1 MENNFKG
8 AALKVMNDIRAASAQ
23 NDLISKGD
31 HIVVGLSG
39 GPDSV
44 CLFFALYNLMDE
56 LELTLSTVHVNHK
69 FRPGAAEEDQEYVE
83 NLSRKLGIRQTS
95 VVKDCNIVAKEYGIT
110 SEEAGRRVRYEAF
123 DAEADY
129 VLTHL
134 GKRKDQIKI
143 AVAHNADDQAETIL
157 FRLIRGTGT
166 DGLSGIERKRLSEK
180 GYTIIRPILG
190 IKRSDIEAFCD
201 ELGLSPRIDHTNLEP
216 IYSRN
221 KIRLSIIPEM
231 ENINEGAVN
240 NITAFAK
247 LASYDEEFLSSLAD
261 KYLSDL
267 RRGENEL
274 DLIIEN
280 EDKTSAEDI
289 PYAILSRVIKK
300 FLTEKGFS
308 ADRHRIDTIMDYCKN
323 GDGFLNLSP
332 TATLEVR
339 GYRIILKQK
348 KENPTVFFEIPLT
361 SGKNFTPYK
370 QITLIYHD
378 NNELINKKFTNHI
391 LDCDKIL
398 GTVLVARNRRNSDRI
413 QLVGRDFQHRIK
425 KLYENI
431 SADEKDRK
439 ILIAD
444 EGDII
449 FAEDFGVSERVKV
462 TEETKRILEIRIEE
476 L

>member
-1 MENNFKG
+1 MSYPIIEKFN
-8 AALKVMNDIRAASAQ
+8 RS
-23 NDLISKGD
+23 LISYGD
-31 HIVVGLSG
+31 DVVVALSG
-39 GPDSV
+39 GADSV
-44 CLFFALYNLMDE
+44 CLLYNMLSLWEKGYIETLTAVHCNHGLRGEEADRDE
-56 LELTLSTVHVNHK
+56 QFCKNLCDKLKIHLYCEKIPVT
-69 FRPGAAEEDQEYVE
+69 EY
-83 NLSRKLGIRQTS
+83 
-95 VVKDCNIVAKEYGIT
+95 AKEH
-110 SEEAGRRVRYEAF
+110 SLSLEEAGRNLRYKTFEK
-123 DAEADY
+123 Y
-129 VLTHL
+129 RM
-134 GKRKDQIKI
+134 GGKI
-143 AVAHNADDQAETIL
+143 ATAHNKKDNAETVI
-157 FRLIRGTGT
+157 FNLIRGTSLAGM
-166 DGLSGIERKRLSEK
+166 GGIPIMRDA
-180 GYTIIRPILG
+180 IIRPLLDVS
-190 IKRSDIEAFCD
+190 RDEIEEYLKEIGADFVT
-201 ELGLSPRIDHTNLEP
+201 DHTNLETK
-216 IYSRN
+216 YSRN

-300 FLTEKGFS
+300 FLNEKGFS

-348 KENPTVFFEIPLT
+348 KENPTLSFEIPLT

-378 NNELINKKFTNHI
+378 NNELVNKKFTNHI

>member
-1 MENNFKG
+1 MSYPIIEKFN
-8 AALKVMNDIRAASAQ
+8 RS
-23 NDLISKGD
+23 LISYGD
-31 HIVVGLSG
+31 DVVVALSG
-39 GPDSV
+39 GADSV
-44 CLFFALYNLMDE
+44 CLLYNMLSLWEKGYIETLTAVHCNHGLRGEEADRDE
-56 LELTLSTVHVNHK
+56 QFCKNLCDKLKIHLYCEKIPVT
-69 FRPGAAEEDQEYVE
+69 EY
-83 NLSRKLGIRQTS
+83 
-95 VVKDCNIVAKEYGIT
+95 AKEH
-110 SEEAGRRVRYEAF
+110 SLSLEEAGRNLRYKTFEK
-123 DAEADY
+123 Y
-129 VLTHL
+129 RM
-134 GKRKDQIKI
+134 GGKI
-143 AVAHNADDQAETIL
+143 ATAHNKKDNAETVI
-157 FRLIRGTGT
+157 FNLIRGTSLAGM
-166 DGLSGIERKRLSEK
+166 GGIPIVRDA
-180 GYTIIRPILG
+180 IIRPLLDVS
-190 IKRSDIEAFCD
+190 RDEIEEYLKEIGADFVT
-201 ELGLSPRIDHTNLEP
+201 DHTNLETK
-216 IYSRN
+216 YSRN

-300 FLTEKGFS
+300 FLNEKGFS

-348 KENPTVFFEIPLT
+348 KENPTLSFEIPLT

-370 QITLIYHD
+370 LITLIYHD
-378 NNELINKKFTNHI
+378 NNELVNKKFTNHI

>member
-1 MENNFKG
+1 MSYPIIEKFN
-8 AALKVMNDIRAASAQ
+8 RS
-23 NDLISKGD
+23 LIDYGD
-31 HIVVGLSG
+31 DVVVALSG
-39 GPDSV
+39 GADSV
-44 CLFFALYNLMDE
+44 CLLYNMLSLWERGYIETLTAVHCNHGLRGEEADRDE
-56 LELTLSTVHVNHK
+56 QFCKDLCNKLKIHLYCEKIPVK
-69 FRPGAAEEDQEYVE
+69 EY
-83 NLSRKLGIRQTS
+83 
-95 VVKDCNIVAKEYGIT
+95 AKEH
-110 SEEAGRRVRYEAF
+110 SLSLEEAGRNLRYKTFEK
-123 DAEADY
+123 Y
-129 VLTHL
+129 RM
-134 GKRKDQIKI
+134 GGKI
-143 AVAHNADDQAETIL
+143 ATAHNKKDNAETVI
-157 FRLIRGTGT
+157 FNLIRGTSLAGM
-166 DGLSGIERKRLSEK
+166 GGIPIMRDA
-180 GYTIIRPILG
+180 IIRPLLDVS
-190 IKRSDIEAFCD
+190 REEIEEYLKEIGA
-201 ELGLSPRIDHTNLEP
+201 EYVTDHTNLETK
-216 IYSRN
+216 YSRN

-231 ENINEGAVN
+231 ENINDGAVN

-261 KYLSDL
+261 DYLSML
-267 RRGENEL
+267 HHGENEL

-300 FLTEKGFS
+300 FLIENGFS
-308 ADRHRIDTIMDYCKN
+308 ADRHRIDTIMDYCN
-323 GDGFLNLSP
+323 DGDGFLNLSP

-339 GYRIILKQK
+339 GYRIIINQK
-348 KENPTVFFEIPLT
+348 EKTPFTFETRLSEGENFVPHKKV
-361 SGKNFTPYK
+361 
-370 QITLIYHD
+370 TLIYHD
-378 NNELINKKFTNHI
+378 IEDAVELVNKKFTNHI

-398 GTVLVARNRRNSDRI
+398 GTVLTARNRRNSDRI

-431 SADEKDRK
+431 SASEKDRK

>member
-1 MENNFKG
+1 MPYPIIEKFN
-8 AALKVMNDIRAASAQ
+8 RS
-23 NDLISKGD
+23 LISYGD
-31 HIVVGLSG
+31 DVVVALSG
-39 GPDSV
+39 GADSV
-44 CLFFALYNLMDE
+44 CLLYNMLSLWERGYIETLTAVHCNHGLRGEEADRDE
-56 LELTLSTVHVNHK
+56 QFCKDLCNKLKIHLYCEKIPVMEY
-69 FRPGAAEEDQEYVE
+69 AEEHS
-83 NLSRKLGIRQTS
+83 LSL
-95 VVKDCNIVAKEYGIT
+95 
-110 SEEAGRRVRYEAF
+110 EEAGRNLRYKTFEK
-123 DAEADY
+123 Y
-129 VLTHL
+129 RM
-134 GKRKDQIKI
+134 GGKI
-143 AVAHNADDQAETIL
+143 ATAHNKKDNAETVI
-157 FRLIRGTGT
+157 FNLIRGTSLAGM
-166 DGLSGIERKRLSEK
+166 GGIPIMRDA
-180 GYTIIRPILG
+180 IIRPLLDVS
-190 IKRSDIEAFCD
+190 REEIEEYLKEIGAD
-201 ELGLSPRIDHTNLEP
+201 YVTDHTNLETK
-216 IYSRN
+216 YSRN

-261 KYLSDL
+261 DYLSML
-267 RRGENEL
+267 HHGENEL

-300 FLTEKGFS
+300 FLTENGFS
-308 ADRHRIDTIMDYCKN
+308 ADRHRIDTIMDYCN
-323 GDGFLNLSP
+323 DGDGFLNLSP

-339 GYRIILKQK
+339 GYRIIINQK
-348 KENPTVFFEIPLT
+348 EKTPFTFEIRL
-361 SGKNFTPYK
+361 SEGENFVPHK
-370 QITLIYHD
+370 KVTLIYHD
-378 NNELINKKFTNHI
+378 IEDAVELVNKKFTNHI

-398 GTVLVARNRRNSDRI
+398 GTVLTARNRRNSDRI

>member
-1 MENNFKG
+1 MSYPIIEKFN
-8 AALKVMNDIRAASAQ
+8 RS
-23 NDLISKGD
+23 LISYGD
-31 HIVVGLSG
+31 DVVVALSG
-39 GPDSV
+39 GADSV
-44 CLFFALYNLMDE
+44 CLLYNMLSLWEKGYIETLTAVHCNHGLRGEEADRDE
-56 LELTLSTVHVNHK
+56 QFCKDLCDKLKIHLYCEKIPVT
-69 FRPGAAEEDQEYVE
+69 EY
-83 NLSRKLGIRQTS
+83 
-95 VVKDCNIVAKEYGIT
+95 AKEH
-110 SEEAGRRVRYEAF
+110 SLSLEEAGRNLRYKTFEK
-123 DAEADY
+123 Y
-129 VLTHL
+129 RM
-134 GKRKDQIKI
+134 GGKI
-143 AVAHNADDQAETIL
+143 ATAHNKKDNAETVI
-157 FRLIRGTGT
+157 FNLIRGTSLAGM
-166 DGLSGIERKRLSEK
+166 GGIPIVRDA
-180 GYTIIRPILG
+180 IIRPLLDVS
-190 IKRSDIEAFCD
+190 RDEIEEYLKEIGADFVT
-201 ELGLSPRIDHTNLEP
+201 DHTNLETK
-216 IYSRN
+216 YSRN

-348 KENPTVFFEIPLT
+348 KENPTLSFEIPLT

-378 NNELINKKFTNHI
+378 NNELVNKKFTNHI

>member
-1 MENNFKG
+1 MSYPIIEKFN
-8 AALKVMNDIRAASAQ
+8 RS
-23 NDLISKGD
+23 LISYGD
-31 HIVVGLSG
+31 DVVVALSG
-39 GPDSV
+39 GADSV
-44 CLFFALYNLMDE
+44 CLLYNMLSLWEKGYIETLTAVHCNHGLRGEEADRDE
-56 LELTLSTVHVNHK
+56 QFCKDLCNKLKIHLYCEKIPVT
-69 FRPGAAEEDQEYVE
+69 EY
-83 NLSRKLGIRQTS
+83 
-95 VVKDCNIVAKEYGIT
+95 AKEH
-110 SEEAGRRVRYEAF
+110 SLSLEEAGRNLRYKTFEK
-123 DAEADY
+123 Y
-129 VLTHL
+129 RM
-134 GKRKDQIKI
+134 GGKI
-143 AVAHNADDQAETIL
+143 ATAHNKKDNAETVI
-157 FRLIRGTGT
+157 FNLIRGTSLAGM
-166 DGLSGIERKRLSEK
+166 GGIPIMRDA
-180 GYTIIRPILG
+180 IIRPLLDVS
-190 IKRSDIEAFCD
+190 RDEIEEYLKEIGADFVT
-201 ELGLSPRIDHTNLEP
+201 DHTNLETK
-216 IYSRN
+216 YSRN

>member
-1 MENNFKG
+1 MSYPIIEKFN
-8 AALKVMNDIRAASAQ
+8 RS
-23 NDLISKGD
+23 LIDYGD
-31 HIVVGLSG
+31 DVVVALSG
-39 GPDSV
+39 GADSV
-44 CLFFALYNLMDE
+44 CLLYNMLSLWERGYIETLTAVHCNHGLRGEEADRDE
-56 LELTLSTVHVNHK
+56 QFCKDLCNKLKIHLYCEKIPVK
-69 FRPGAAEEDQEYVE
+69 EY
-83 NLSRKLGIRQTS
+83 
-95 VVKDCNIVAKEYGIT
+95 AKEH
-110 SEEAGRRVRYEAF
+110 SLSLEEAGRNLRYKTFEK
-123 DAEADY
+123 Y
-129 VLTHL
+129 RM
-134 GKRKDQIKI
+134 GGKI
-143 AVAHNADDQAETIL
+143 ATAHNKKDNAETVI
-157 FRLIRGTGT
+157 FNLIRGTSLAGM
-166 DGLSGIERKRLSEK
+166 GGIPIMRDA
-180 GYTIIRPILG
+180 IIRPLLDVS
-190 IKRSDIEAFCD
+190 REEIEEYLKEIGADFVT
-201 ELGLSPRIDHTNLEP
+201 DHTNLETK
-216 IYSRN
+216 YSRN

-261 KYLSDL
+261 DYLSML
-267 RRGENEL
+267 HHGENEL

-300 FLTEKGFS
+300 FLIENGFS
-308 ADRHRIDTIMDYCKN
+308 ADRHRIDTIMDYCN
-323 GDGFLNLSP
+323 DGDGFLNLSP

-339 GYRIILKQK
+339 GYRIIINQK
-348 KENPTVFFEIPLT
+348 EKTPFTFEIRL
-361 SGKNFTPYK
+361 SEGENFVPHK
-370 QITLIYHD
+370 KVTLIYHD
-378 NNELINKKFTNHI
+378 IEDAVELVNKKFTNHI

-398 GTVLVARNRRNSDRI
+398 GTVLTARNRRNSDRI

>member
-1 MENNFKG
+1 MSYPIIEKFN
-8 AALKVMNDIRAASAQ
+8 RS
-23 NDLISKGD
+23 LISYGD
-31 HIVVGLSG
+31 DVVVALSG
-39 GPDSV
+39 GADSV
-44 CLFFALYNLMDE
+44 CLLYNMLSLWEKGYIETLTAVHCNHGLRGEEADRDE
-56 LELTLSTVHVNHK
+56 QFCKDLCNKLKIHLYCEKIPVT
-69 FRPGAAEEDQEYVE
+69 EY
-83 NLSRKLGIRQTS
+83 
-95 VVKDCNIVAKEYGIT
+95 AKEH
-110 SEEAGRRVRYEAF
+110 SLSLEEAGRNLRYKTFEK
-123 DAEADY
+123 Y
-129 VLTHL
+129 RM
-134 GKRKDQIKI
+134 GGKI
-143 AVAHNADDQAETIL
+143 ATAHNKKDNAETVI
-157 FRLIRGTGT
+157 FNLIRGTSLAGM
-166 DGLSGIERKRLSEK
+166 GGIPIMRDA
-180 GYTIIRPILG
+180 IIRPLLDVS
-190 IKRSDIEAFCD
+190 RDEIEEYLKEIGADFVT
-201 ELGLSPRIDHTNLEP
+201 DHTNLETK
-216 IYSRN
+216 YSRN

-348 KENPTVFFEIPLT
+348 KENPTLSFEIPLT

-370 QITLIYHD
+370 LITLIYHD
-378 NNELINKKFTNHI
+378 NNKLVNKKFTNHI

-413 QLVGRDFQHRIK
+413 QLVGRNFQHRIK

>member
-1 MENNFKG
+1 MPYPIIEKFN
-8 AALKVMNDIRAASAQ
+8 RS
-23 NDLISKGD
+23 LISYGD
-31 HIVVGLSG
+31 DVVVALSG
-39 GPDSV
+39 GADSV
-44 CLFFALYNLMDE
+44 CLLYNMLSLWERGYIETLTAVHCNHGLRGEEADRDE
-56 LELTLSTVHVNHK
+56 QFCKDLCNKLKIHLYCEKIPVK
-69 FRPGAAEEDQEYVE
+69 EY
-83 NLSRKLGIRQTS
+83 
-95 VVKDCNIVAKEYGIT
+95 AKEH
-110 SEEAGRRVRYEAF
+110 SLSLEEAGRNLRYKTFEK
-123 DAEADY
+123 Y
-129 VLTHL
+129 RM
-134 GKRKDQIKI
+134 GGKI
-143 AVAHNADDQAETIL
+143 ATAHNKKDNAETVI
-157 FRLIRGTGT
+157 FNLIRGTSLAGM
-166 DGLSGIERKRLSEK
+166 SGIPIMRDA
-180 GYTIIRPILG
+180 IIRPLLDVS
-190 IKRSDIEAFCD
+190 REEIEEYLKEIGADFVT
-201 ELGLSPRIDHTNLEP
+201 DHTNLETK
-216 IYSRN
+216 YSRN

-261 KYLSDL
+261 DYLSML
-267 RRGENEL
+267 HHGENEL

-300 FLTEKGFS
+300 FLTENGFS
-308 ADRHRIDTIMDYCKN
+308 ADRHRIDTIMDYCN
-323 GDGFLNLSP
+323 DGDGFLNLSP

-339 GYRIILKQK
+339 GYRIIINQK
-348 KENPTVFFEIPLT
+348 EKTPFTFEIRL
-361 SGKNFTPYK
+361 SEGENFVPHK
-370 QITLIYHD
+370 KVTLIYHD
-378 NNELINKKFTNHI
+378 IEDAVELVNKKFTNHI

-398 GTVLVARNRRNSDRI
+398 GTVLTARNRRNSDRI

>member
-1 MENNFKG
+1 MSYPIIEKFN
-8 AALKVMNDIRAASAQ
+8 RS
-23 NDLISKGD
+23 LIDYGD
-31 HIVVGLSG
+31 DVVVALSG
-39 GPDSV
+39 GADSV
-44 CLFFALYNLMDE
+44 CLLYNMLSLWERGYIETLTAVHCNHGLRGEEADRDE
-56 LELTLSTVHVNHK
+56 K
-69 FRPGAAEEDQEYVE
+69 FCKDLCNKLKIHLYCEKIPVMEYAEEHS
-83 NLSRKLGIRQTS
+83 LSL
-95 VVKDCNIVAKEYGIT
+95 
-110 SEEAGRRVRYEAF
+110 EEAGRNLRYKTFEK
-123 DAEADY
+123 Y
-129 VLTHL
+129 RM
-134 GKRKDQIKI
+134 GGKI
-143 AVAHNADDQAETIL
+143 ATAHNKKDNAETVI
-157 FRLIRGTGT
+157 FNLIRGTSLAGM
-166 DGLSGIERKRLSEK
+166 SGIPIMRDA
-180 GYTIIRPILG
+180 IIRPLLDVS
-190 IKRSDIEAFCD
+190 RDEIEEYLKEIGA
-201 ELGLSPRIDHTNLEP
+201 EYVTDHTNLETK
-216 IYSRN
+216 YSRN

-261 KYLSDL
+261 DYLSML
-267 RRGENEL
+267 HHGENEL

-300 FLTEKGFS
+300 FLTENGFS
-308 ADRHRIDTIMDYCKN
+308 ADRHRIDTIMDYCN
-323 GDGFLNLSP
+323 DGDGFLNLSP

-339 GYRIILKQK
+339 GYRIIINQK
-348 KENPTVFFEIPLT
+348 EKTPFTFEIRL
-361 SGKNFTPYK
+361 SEGENFVPHK
-370 QITLIYHD
+370 KVTLIYHD
-378 NNELINKKFTNHI
+378 IEDAVELVNKKFTNHI

-398 GTVLVARNRRNSDRI
+398 GTVLTARNRRNSDRI

>member
-1 MENNFKG
+1 MPYPIIEKFN
-8 AALKVMNDIRAASAQ
+8 RS
-23 NDLISKGD
+23 LIDYGD
-31 HIVVGLSG
+31 DVVVALSG
-39 GPDSV
+39 GADSV
-44 CLFFALYNLMDE
+44 CLLYNMLSLWERGYIETLTAVHCNHGLRGEEADRDE
-56 LELTLSTVHVNHK
+56 QFCKDLCNKLKIHLYCEKIPVK
-69 FRPGAAEEDQEYVE
+69 EY
-83 NLSRKLGIRQTS
+83 
-95 VVKDCNIVAKEYGIT
+95 AKEH
-110 SEEAGRRVRYEAF
+110 SLSLEEAGRNLRYKTFEK
-123 DAEADY
+123 Y
-129 VLTHL
+129 RM
-134 GKRKDQIKI
+134 GGKI
-143 AVAHNADDQAETIL
+143 ATAHNKKDNAETVI
-157 FRLIRGTGT
+157 FNLIRGTSLAGM
-166 DGLSGIERKRLSEK
+166 SGIPIMRDA
-180 GYTIIRPILG
+180 IIRPLLDVS
-190 IKRSDIEAFCD
+190 REEIEEYLKEIGADFVT
-201 ELGLSPRIDHTNLEP
+201 DHTNLETK
-216 IYSRN
+216 YSRN

-261 KYLSDL
+261 DYLSML
-267 RRGENEL
+267 HHGENEL

-300 FLTEKGFS
+300 FLTENGFS
-308 ADRHRIDTIMDYCKN
+308 ADRHRIDTIMDYCN
-323 GDGFLNLSP
+323 DGDGFLNLSP

-339 GYRIILKQK
+339 GYRIIINQK
-348 KENPTVFFEIPLT
+348 EKTPFTFEIRL
-361 SGKNFTPYK
+361 SEGENFVPHK
-370 QITLIYHD
+370 KVTLIYHD
-378 NNELINKKFTNHI
+378 IEDAVELVNKKFTNHI

-398 GTVLVARNRRNSDRI
+398 GTVLTARNRRNSDRI

>member
-1 MENNFKG
+1 MSYPIIEKFN
-8 AALKVMNDIRAASAQ
+8 RS
-23 NDLISKGD
+23 LISYGD
-31 HIVVGLSG
+31 DVVVALSG
-39 GPDSV
+39 GADSV
-44 CLFFALYNLMDE
+44 CLLYNMLSLWERGYIETLTAVHCNHGLRGEEADRDE
-56 LELTLSTVHVNHK
+56 QFCKDLCNKLKIHLYCEKIPVM
-69 FRPGAAEEDQEYVE
+69 EY
-83 NLSRKLGIRQTS
+83 
-95 VVKDCNIVAKEYGIT
+95 AKEH
-110 SEEAGRRVRYEAF
+110 SLSLEEAGRNLRYKTFEK
-123 DAEADY
+123 Y
-129 VLTHL
+129 RM
-134 GKRKDQIKI
+134 GGKI
-143 AVAHNADDQAETIL
+143 ATAHNKKDNAETVI
-157 FRLIRGTGT
+157 FNLIRGTSLAGM
-166 DGLSGIERKRLSEK
+166 SGIPIMRDA
-180 GYTIIRPILG
+180 IIRPLLDVS
-190 IKRSDIEAFCD
+190 REEIEEYLKEIGADFVT
-201 ELGLSPRIDHTNLEP
+201 DHTNLETK
-216 IYSRN
+216 YSRN

-261 KYLSDL
+261 DYLSML
-267 RRGENEL
+267 HHGENEL

-300 FLTEKGFS
+300 FLTENGFS
-308 ADRHRIDTIMDYCKN
+308 ADRHRIDTIMDYCN
-323 GDGFLNLSP
+323 DGDGFLNLSP

-339 GYRIILKQK
+339 GYRIIINQK
-348 KENPTVFFEIPLT
+348 EKTPFTFEIRL
-361 SGKNFTPYK
+361 SEGENFVPHK
-370 QITLIYHD
+370 KVTLIYHD
-378 NNELINKKFTNHI
+378 IEDAVELVNKKFTNHI

-398 GTVLVARNRRNSDRI
+398 GTVLTARNRRNSDRI

>member
-1 MENNFKG
+1 MPYPIIEKFN
-8 AALKVMNDIRAASAQ
+8 RS
-23 NDLISKGD
+23 LISYGD
-31 HIVVGLSG
+31 DVVVALSG
-39 GPDSV
+39 GADSV
-44 CLFFALYNLMDE
+44 CLLYNMLSLWERGYIETLTAVHCNHGLRGEEADRDE
-56 LELTLSTVHVNHK
+56 QFCKDLCNKLKIHLYCEKIPVTEY
-69 FRPGAAEEDQEYVE
+69 AEEHS
-83 NLSRKLGIRQTS
+83 LSL
-95 VVKDCNIVAKEYGIT
+95 
-110 SEEAGRRVRYEAF
+110 EEAGRNLRYKTFEK
-123 DAEADY
+123 Y
-129 VLTHL
+129 RM
-134 GKRKDQIKI
+134 GGKI
-143 AVAHNADDQAETIL
+143 ATAHNKKDNAETVI
-157 FRLIRGTGT
+157 FNLIRGTSLAGM
-166 DGLSGIERKRLSEK
+166 SGIPIMRDA
-180 GYTIIRPILG
+180 IIRPLLDVS
-190 IKRSDIEAFCD
+190 REEIEEYLKEIGA
-201 ELGLSPRIDHTNLEP
+201 EYVTDHTNLETK
-216 IYSRN
+216 YSRN

-231 ENINEGAVN
+231 ENINDGAVN

-261 KYLSDL
+261 DYLSML
-267 RRGENEL
+267 HHGENEL

-300 FLTEKGFS
+300 FLIENGFS
-308 ADRHRIDTIMDYCKN
+308 ADRHRIDTIMDYCN
-323 GDGFLNLSP
+323 DGDGFLNLSP

-339 GYRIILKQK
+339 GYRIIINQK
-348 KENPTVFFEIPLT
+348 EKTPFTFEIRL
-361 SGKNFTPYK
+361 SEGENFVPHK
-370 QITLIYHD
+370 KVTLIYHD
-378 NNELINKKFTNHI
+378 IEDAVELVNKKFTNHI

-398 GTVLVARNRRNSDRI
+398 GTVLTARNRRNSDRI

-431 SADEKDRK
+431 SASEKDRK

>member
-1 MENNFKG
+1 MPYPIIEKFN
-8 AALKVMNDIRAASAQ
+8 RS
-23 NDLISKGD
+23 LIDYGD
-31 HIVVGLSG
+31 DVVVALSG
-39 GPDSV
+39 GADSV
-44 CLFFALYNLMDE
+44 CLLYNMLSLWERGYIETLTAVHCNHGLRGEEADRDE
-56 LELTLSTVHVNHK
+56 QFCKDLCNKLKIHLYCEKIPVT
-69 FRPGAAEEDQEYVE
+69 EY
-83 NLSRKLGIRQTS
+83 
-95 VVKDCNIVAKEYGIT
+95 AKEH
-110 SEEAGRRVRYEAF
+110 SLSLEEAGRNLRYKTFEK
-123 DAEADY
+123 Y
-129 VLTHL
+129 RM
-134 GKRKDQIKI
+134 GGKI
-143 AVAHNADDQAETIL
+143 ATAHNKKDNAETVI
-157 FRLIRGTGT
+157 FNLIRGTSLAGM
-166 DGLSGIERKRLSEK
+166 GGIPIMRDA
-180 GYTIIRPILG
+180 IIRPLLDVS
-190 IKRSDIEAFCD
+190 REEIEEYLKEIGADFVT
-201 ELGLSPRIDHTNLEP
+201 DHTNLETK
-216 IYSRN
+216 YSRN

-231 ENINEGAVN
+231 ENINDGAVN

-261 KYLSDL
+261 DYLSML
-267 RRGENEL
+267 HHGENEL

-280 EDKTSAEDI
+280 EDRTSAEDI

-300 FLTEKGFS
+300 FLTENGFS
-308 ADRHRIDTIMDYCKN
+308 ADRHRIDTIMDYCN
-323 GDGFLNLSP
+323 DGDGFLNLSP

-339 GYRIILKQK
+339 GYRIIINQK
-348 KENPTVFFEIPLT
+348 EKTPFTFEIRL
-361 SGKNFTPYK
+361 SEGENFVPHK
-370 QITLIYHD
+370 KVTLIYHD
-378 NNELINKKFTNHI
+378 IEDAVELVNKKFTNHI

-398 GTVLVARNRRNSDRI
+398 GTVLTARNRRNSDRI

>member
-1 MENNFKG
+1 MPYPIIEKFN
-8 AALKVMNDIRAASAQ
+8 RS
-23 NDLISKGD
+23 LISYGD
-31 HIVVGLSG
+31 DVVVALSG
-39 GPDSV
+39 GADSV
-44 CLFFALYNLMDE
+44 CLLYNMLSLWERGYIETLTAVHCNHGLRGEEADRDE
-56 LELTLSTVHVNHK
+56 QFCKNLCNKLKIHLYCEKIPVK
-69 FRPGAAEEDQEYVE
+69 EY
-83 NLSRKLGIRQTS
+83 
-95 VVKDCNIVAKEYGIT
+95 AKEH
-110 SEEAGRRVRYEAF
+110 SLSLEEAGRNLRYKTFEK
-123 DAEADY
+123 Y
-129 VLTHL
+129 RM
-134 GKRKDQIKI
+134 GGKI
-143 AVAHNADDQAETIL
+143 ATAHNKKDNAETVI
-157 FRLIRGTGT
+157 FNLIRGTSLAGM
-166 DGLSGIERKRLSEK
+166 GGIPIMRDA
-180 GYTIIRPILG
+180 IIRPLLDVS
-190 IKRSDIEAFCD
+190 REEIEEYLKEIGA
-201 ELGLSPRIDHTNLEP
+201 EYVTDHTNLETK
-216 IYSRN
+216 YSRN

-231 ENINEGAVN
+231 ENINDGAVN

-261 KYLSDL
+261 DYLSML
-267 RRGENEL
+267 HHGENEL

-300 FLTEKGFS
+300 FLIENGFS
-308 ADRHRIDTIMDYCKN
+308 ADRHRIDTIMDYCN
-323 GDGFLNLSP
+323 DGDGFLNLSP

-339 GYRIILKQK
+339 GYRIIINQK
-348 KENPTVFFEIPLT
+348 EKAPFTFETRLSEGENFVPH
-361 SGKNFTPYK
+361 KK
-370 QITLIYHD
+370 ITLIYHD
-378 NNELINKKFTNHI
+378 IEDAVELVNKKFTNHI

-398 GTVLVARNRRNSDRI
+398 GTVLTARNRRNSDRI

>member
-1 MENNFKG
+1 MSYPIIEKFN
-8 AALKVMNDIRAASAQ
+8 RS
-23 NDLISKGD
+23 LISYGD
-31 HIVVGLSG
+31 DVVVALSG
-39 GPDSV
+39 GADSV
-44 CLFFALYNLMDE
+44 CLLYNMLSLWEKGYIETLTAVHCNHGLRGEEADRDE
-56 LELTLSTVHVNHK
+56 K
-69 FRPGAAEEDQEYVE
+69 FCKDLCNKLKIHLYCEKIPVTEY
-83 NLSRKLGIRQTS
+83 
-95 VVKDCNIVAKEYGIT
+95 AKEH
-110 SEEAGRRVRYEAF
+110 SLSLEEAGRNLRYKTFEK
-123 DAEADY
+123 Y
-129 VLTHL
+129 RM
-134 GKRKDQIKI
+134 GGKI
-143 AVAHNADDQAETIL
+143 ATAHNKKDNAETVI
-157 FRLIRGTGT
+157 FNLIRGTSLAGM
-166 DGLSGIERKRLSEK
+166 GGIPIVRDA
-180 GYTIIRPILG
+180 IIRPLLDVS
-190 IKRSDIEAFCD
+190 RDEIEEYLKEIGADFVT
-201 ELGLSPRIDHTNLEP
+201 DHTNLETK
-216 IYSRN
+216 YSRN

-247 LASYDEEFLSSLAD
+247 LAAYDEEFLSTLAD
-261 KYLSDL
+261 EFLSDL

-280 EDKTSAEDI
+280 EDRTGVEEM

-300 FLTEKGFS
+300 FLNEKGFS

-348 KENPTVFFEIPLT
+348 KENPTLSFEIPLT

-370 QITLIYHD
+370 LITLIYHD
-378 NNELINKKFTNHI
+378 NNELVNKKFTNHI

-413 QLVGRDFQHRIK
+413 QLVGRNFQHRIK

>member
-1 MENNFKG
+1 MPYPIIEKFN
-8 AALKVMNDIRAASAQ
+8 RS
-23 NDLISKGD
+23 LIDYGD
-31 HIVVGLSG
+31 DVVVALSG
-39 GPDSV
+39 GADSV
-44 CLFFALYNLMDE
+44 CLLYNMLSLWERGYIETLTAVHCNHGLRGEEADRDE
-56 LELTLSTVHVNHK
+56 QFCKDLCNKLKIHLYCEKIPVT
-69 FRPGAAEEDQEYVE
+69 EY
-83 NLSRKLGIRQTS
+83 
-95 VVKDCNIVAKEYGIT
+95 AKEH
-110 SEEAGRRVRYEAF
+110 SLSLEEAGRNLRYKTFEK
-123 DAEADY
+123 Y
-129 VLTHL
+129 RM
-134 GKRKDQIKI
+134 GGKI
-143 AVAHNADDQAETIL
+143 ATAHNKKDNAETVI
-157 FRLIRGTGT
+157 FNLIRGTSLAGM
-166 DGLSGIERKRLSEK
+166 GGIPIMRDA
-180 GYTIIRPILG
+180 IIRPLLDVS
-190 IKRSDIEAFCD
+190 REEIEEYLKEIGADFVT
-201 ELGLSPRIDHTNLEP
+201 DHTNLETK
-216 IYSRN
+216 YSRN

-231 ENINEGAVN
+231 ENINDGAVN

-261 KYLSDL
+261 DYLSML
-267 RRGENEL
+267 HHGENEL

-300 FLTEKGFS
+300 FLTENGFS
-308 ADRHRIDTIMDYCKN
+308 ADRHRIDTIMDYCN
-323 GDGFLNLSP
+323 DGDGFLNLSP

-339 GYRIILKQK
+339 GYRIIINQK
-348 KENPTVFFEIPLT
+348 EKTPFTFEIRL
-361 SGKNFTPYK
+361 SEGENFVPHK
-370 QITLIYHD
+370 KVTLIYHD
-378 NNELINKKFTNHI
+378 IEDAVELVNKKFTNHI

-398 GTVLVARNRRNSDRI
+398 GTVLTARNRRNSDRI

-431 SADEKDRK
+431 SASEKDRK

>member
-1 MENNFKG
+1 MPYPIIEKFN
-8 AALKVMNDIRAASAQ
+8 RS
-23 NDLISKGD
+23 LIDYGD
-31 HIVVGLSG
+31 DVVVALSG
-39 GPDSV
+39 GADSV
-44 CLFFALYNLMDE
+44 CLLYNMLSLWERGYIETLTAVHCNHGLRGEEADRDE
-56 LELTLSTVHVNHK
+56 QFCKDLCNKLKIHLYCEKIPVT
-69 FRPGAAEEDQEYVE
+69 EY
-83 NLSRKLGIRQTS
+83 
-95 VVKDCNIVAKEYGIT
+95 AKEH
-110 SEEAGRRVRYEAF
+110 SLSLEEAGRNLRYKTFEK
-123 DAEADY
+123 Y
-129 VLTHL
+129 RM
-134 GKRKDQIKI
+134 GGKI
-143 AVAHNADDQAETIL
+143 ATAHNKKDNAETVI
-157 FRLIRGTGT
+157 FNLIRGTSLAGM
-166 DGLSGIERKRLSEK
+166 GGIPIMRDA
-180 GYTIIRPILG
+180 IIRPLLDVS
-190 IKRSDIEAFCD
+190 REEIEEYLKEIGADFVT
-201 ELGLSPRIDHTNLEP
+201 DHTNLETK
-216 IYSRN
+216 YSRN

-261 KYLSDL
+261 DYLSML
-267 RRGENEL
+267 HHGENEL

-280 EDKTSAEDI
+280 EDRTSAEDI

-300 FLTEKGFS
+300 FLIENGFS
-308 ADRHRIDTIMDYCKN
+308 ADRHRIDTIMDYCN
-323 GDGFLNLSP
+323 DGDGFLNLSP

-339 GYRIILKQK
+339 GYRIIINQK
-348 KENPTVFFEIPLT
+348 EENPAVSFEISL
-361 SGKNFTPYK
+361 SEGENFTPYK
-370 QITLIYHD
+370 KVMFIYYNTE
-378 NNELINKKFTNHI
+378 NNDELVNKKFTNHI

-398 GTVLVARNRRNSDRI
+398 GTVLTARNRRNSDRI

>member
-1 MENNFKG
+1 MSYPIIEKFN
-8 AALKVMNDIRAASAQ
+8 RS
-23 NDLISKGD
+23 LIHYGD
-31 HIVVGLSG
+31 DVVVALSG
-39 GPDSV
+39 GADSV
-44 CLFFALYNLMDE
+44 CLLYNMLSLWERGYIETLTAVHCNHGLRGEEADRDE
-56 LELTLSTVHVNHK
+56 QFCKDLCNKLKIHLYCEKIPVTEY
-69 FRPGAAEEDQEYVE
+69 AEEHS
-83 NLSRKLGIRQTS
+83 LSL
-95 VVKDCNIVAKEYGIT
+95 
-110 SEEAGRRVRYEAF
+110 EEAGRNLRYKTFEK
-123 DAEADY
+123 Y
-129 VLTHL
+129 RM
-134 GKRKDQIKI
+134 GGKI
-143 AVAHNADDQAETIL
+143 ATAHNKKDNAETVI
-157 FRLIRGTGT
+157 FNLIRGTSLAGM
-166 DGLSGIERKRLSEK
+166 SGIPIMRDA
-180 GYTIIRPILG
+180 IIRPLLDVS
-190 IKRSDIEAFCD
+190 REEIEEYLKEIGADFVT
-201 ELGLSPRIDHTNLEP
+201 DHTNLETK
-216 IYSRN
+216 YSRN

-231 ENINEGAVN
+231 ENINDGAVN

-261 KYLSDL
+261 DYLSML
-267 RRGENEL
+267 HHGENEL

-300 FLTEKGFS
+300 FLTENGFS
-308 ADRHRIDTIMDYCKN
+308 ADRHRIDTIMDYCN
-323 GDGFLNLSP
+323 DGDGFLNLSP

-339 GYRIILKQK
+339 GYRIIINQK
-348 KENPTVFFEIPLT
+348 EKTPFTFEIRL
-361 SGKNFTPYK
+361 SEGENFVPHK
-370 QITLIYHD
+370 KVTLIYHD
-378 NNELINKKFTNHI
+378 IEDAVELVNKKFTNHI

-398 GTVLVARNRRNSDRI
+398 GTVLTARNRRNSDRI

-431 SADEKDRK
+431 SASEKDRK